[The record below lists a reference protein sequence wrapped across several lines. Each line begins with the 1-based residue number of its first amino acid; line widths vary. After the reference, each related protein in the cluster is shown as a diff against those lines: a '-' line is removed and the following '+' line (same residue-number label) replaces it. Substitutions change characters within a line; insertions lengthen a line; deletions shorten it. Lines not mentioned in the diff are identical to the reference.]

1 MSLLLNENR
10 RVIMIDYA
18 DKIKEYR
25 ERNFLTQ
32 DEFSKILGVSKTSIT
47 RWETGKFSPSIK
59 IKKVLHTIFINS
71 GMKLD

>member
-1 MSLLLNENR
+1 
-10 RVIMIDYA
+10 MIDYA
-18 DKIKEYR
+18 LKIKEYR

-32 DEFSKILGVSKTSIT
+32 NELAKLLGVSKTSIT

-59 IKKVLHTIFINS
+59 IKKKLYTFFIAS

>member
-1 MSLLLNENR
+1 
-10 RVIMIDYA
+10 MIDYA